1 MAKAEVIPL
10 HNHLARY
17 DAMCTAISE
26 CYEVDE
32 VKDIRDKAMAMERY
46 AQQAM
51 NTDAEVQARKIRL
64 RAERRVGEL
73 TREMTK
79 SVGGR
84 PQKNSSHGDTSLSD
98 PTKTE
103 ALAKA
108 GVTKQQASKW
118 ERLAS
123 IPDADFEAALADT
136 SKKPSTTGL
145 IRKTTI
151 DEMPKVS
158 ADALWIWGKV
168 RDFDERNFS
177 AKSTSVIKGEMAF
190 TMINDMVRILPSMIE
205 WLKEL
210 NRSMSND

>member
-73 TREMTK
+73 TREMTTTQGRRSDSATSRHRSEK
-79 SVGGR
+79 S
-84 PQKNSSHGDTSLSD
+84 KA
-98 PTKTE
+98 E
-103 ALAKA
+103 ALTAA
-108 GVTKQQASKW
+108 GITTEQASRW

-123 IPDADFEAALADT
+123 VPDADFEAALADT
-136 SKKPSTTGL
+136 SQKPSTTGL

-151 DEMPKVS
+151 VDMPKVS

-168 RDFDERNFS
+168 RAFDERNFS

-190 TMINDMVRILPSMIE
+190 TMINDMVRILPSMIK

-210 NRSMSND
+210 NRSMNND